1 MGNDGGSIP
10 DRRDLVK
17 NKPKAEQADRNN
29 QAIAQWFFCALSKR
43 ELQEPIVSCALG
55 KLYNKDAILEYL
67 LDRSAYG
74 DGEEI
79 CGHIRSLKDVTTLK
93 LTKNPAERIS
103 DDKNT
108 SRRQAMFICPLT
120 LKEMSGATPFVY
132 STACGD
138 VFSAAGLR
146 AVFTSTV
153 LASTANPDASQ
164 EASSSNSG
172 SPSPPEGFQLC
183 PQCGKK
189 FDKTADVRPIN
200 PPSDITE
207 QLREAMVKLR
217 ASQAAKSKS
226 KKRKA
231 DAVAVVAAT
240 ATGEEAESNPKRSRQ
255 SNATVANGGAPIIA
269 ATSRKVAAELAEE
282 EKRRKEKMSAA
293 VASLYHQKDAKP
305 AKETFLT
312 MGTFTR
318 YA

>member
-1 MGNDGGSIP
+1 MWAYP
-10 DRRDLVK
+10 
-17 NKPKAEQADRNN
+17 
-29 QAIAQWFFCALSKR
+29 FF
-43 ELQEPIVSCALG
+43 EG
-55 KLYNKDAILEYL
+55 WYL
-67 LDRSAYG
+67 LSYVGMHA
-74 DGEEI
+74 EANT
-79 CGHIRSLKDVTTLK
+79 LKIPSPPQDVTTLK
-93 LTKNPAERIS
+93 LTKNPAEPIS

-132 STACGD
+132 ITTCGD

-146 AVFTSTV
+146 AVFTSTA
-153 LASTANPDASQ
+153 LASNVDPDASR

-172 SPSPPEGFQLC
+172 STSPPEGFELC

-189 FDKTADVRPIN
+189 FDKAADVRPIN

-207 QLREAMVKLR
+207 QLREAMIKLR

-231 DAVAVVAAT
+231 DAVAGAGTGAAV
-240 ATGEEAESNPKRSRQ
+240 TGEEAESNPKRSKA
-255 SNATVANGGAPIIA
+255 SNATAANGGAPIIA
-269 ATSRKVAAELAEE
+269 VASRKVAAELAEE

-293 VASLYHQKDAKP
+293 VASLYQQKDAKP

>member
-93 LTKNPAERIS
+93 LTKNPAEPIS

-120 LKEMSGATPFVY
+120 LKEMSGATPFVHI
-132 STACGD
+132 TACGD

-146 AVFTSTV
+146 AVFTSTA
-153 LASTANPDASQ
+153 LASNVDPDASR

-172 SPSPPEGFQLC
+172 STSPPEGFELC

-189 FDKTADVRPIN
+189 FDKAADVRPIN

-207 QLREAMVKLR
+207 QLREAMIKLR

-231 DAVAVVAAT
+231 DA
-240 ATGEEAESNPKRSRQ
+240 EAESNPKRSKP
-255 SNATVANGGAPIIA
+255 SNTTAANGGVPIIA
-269 ATSRKVAAELAEE
+269 VASRKVAAELAEE

-293 VASLYHQKDAKP
+293 VASLYQQKDAKP